1 MERRLYLY
9 HSGEPYFFHPILRI
23 YRGHS
28 EPFAPVS
35 AYLVLRSWLARS
47 GTVKECMTNIQY
59 CIYDGIYTVA
69 FRGCNCA
76 YKFGLSPPTSSNGTF
91 LVKLAEIPLKVVRT

>member
-1 MERRLYLY
+1 
-9 HSGEPYFFHPILRI
+9 
-23 YRGHS
+23 
-28 EPFAPVS
+28 
-35 AYLVLRSWLARS
+35 
-47 GTVKECMTNIQY
+47 MTNIQY
-59 CIYDGIYTVA
+59 CIYDGIYTVV